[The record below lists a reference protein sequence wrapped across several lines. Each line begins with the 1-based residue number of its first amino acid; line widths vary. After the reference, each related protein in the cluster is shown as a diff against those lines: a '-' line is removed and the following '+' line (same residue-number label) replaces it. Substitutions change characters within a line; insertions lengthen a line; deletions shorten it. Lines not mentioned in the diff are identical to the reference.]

1 MSQQLDTLRLLNE
14 QMDHMCDELW
24 DVQRETPEGTYLWEC
39 LEKAFQALADACG
52 AANEVIRREVA
63 EKKRIEAKAE
73 AHRRYVEGLAPCD
86 CSPFDLVGVC
96 AACYVPGDPN
106 VTPCCTGTAVLAGR
120 ACPRCS
126 S

>member
-1 MSQQLDTLRLLNE
+1 MSQQLDTLRLLTTSMHN
-14 QMDHMCDELW
+14 MADEVW
-24 DVQRETPEGTYLWEC
+24 AVQRETPEDAYLHGA
-39 LEKAFQALADACG
+39 LDAVFQALENACG
-52 AANEVIRREVA
+52 AAEA
-63 EKKRIEAKAE
+63 EMRALARAEAKAE

-86 CSPFDLVGVC
+86 CSPLDLVGVC
-96 AACYVPGDPN
+96 DACYVPGDPN